1 MHKDEVPQDESSLAK
16 KDVREL
22 CYAVDENGRYTVVP
36 SSGWEA
42 KTLALNESLK
52 LIDERIA
59 ATKNA
64 VMAGTLSPIAY
75 YMELNRMDVSLLAN
89 YMGIHRW
96 FVKRHF
102 RPRHFA
108 KLKDKTLQKYADVFG
123 ITVTRLKSPIDSS
136 SI

>member
-1 MHKDEVPQDESSLAK
+1 MNKNEVPQDNGSLAK
-16 KDVREL
+16 KNVHEL
-22 CYAVDENGRYTVVP
+22 CYAVDENGHYTTVP

-59 ATKNA
+59 TTKNA
-64 VMAGTLSPIAY
+64 VLAGQISPIAY
-75 YMELNRMDVSLLAN
+75 YMELHRMDVSLLAN
-89 YMGIHRW
+89 YVGIHRW

-102 RPRHFA
+102 HPGRFR

-123 ITVTRLKSPIDSS
+123 ITVAQLKSPLG
-136 SI
+136 